1 MKERFIK
8 STIILIIGGGITKI
22 LGMVIRICMTRL
34 AGLEGISLY
43 MLVNPT
49 FSLFMTMSQFSLPNS
64 VAKVVAEEKYNNKKL
79 VLGAIPLT
87 LVLNVMLIIIIILA
101 APLIT
106 TYLLKDPR
114 CYLPILDIALV
125 LPFDA
130 ISSVIRGYFFGKQK
144 MFPHVLSNIL
154 EQIVRLT
161 LILWITP
168 SLMKTSV
175 TNAVTWFIMVNV
187 FSESLSITILYFFLP
202 KKIKIEKEDFIPQK
216 EEVKDLLQISIPTT
230 TGRLISSL
238 SYFLEPIILTL
249 CLTKAGYKSE
259 FITTEYG
266 VITGYALPMLALPNF
281 FTGAIS
287 SALLPV
293 LTKEYARK
301 NKKELKKKLQLG
313 IFFSLLIGIPV
324 TVLLVSVPSLFLKLI
339 YHTSHGANYLRIL
352 APIFLLSYIEAPL
365 GTLLQATNRANKLMV
380 YNLCGVILKTITL
393 FFTCFL
399 KIGLYPLVI
408 AFSANILLTTFL
420 HIREAKKILT
430 EKHP

>member
-114 CYLPILDIALV
+114 CYLPILAIALV

>member
-64 VAKVVAEEKYNNKKL
+64 VAKVVAEDKYNNKKL

-87 LVLNVMLIIIIILA
+87 LVLNIMLIIIIILA
-101 APLIT
+101 APFIT

-114 CYLPILDIALV
+114 CYLPILAIALV

-144 MFPHVLSNIL
+144 MLPHVLSNIL

-249 CLTKAGYKSE
+249 CLTKVGYKNE

-324 TVLLVSVPSLFLKLI
+324 TILLVTVPTLFLKLI

-365 GTLLQATNRANKLMV
+365 GTLLQATNRASKLMV
-380 YNLCGVILKTITL
+380 YNLCGVILKTMTL
-393 FFTCFL
+393 FLTCFL

-408 AFSANILLTTFL
+408 ALSVNILLTTFL
-420 HIREAKKILT
+420 HLREAKKILT
-430 EKHP
+430 

>member
-64 VAKVVAEEKYNNKKL
+64 VAKVVAEDKYNNKKL

-87 LVLNVMLIIIIILA
+87 LVLNIMLIIIIILA
-101 APLIT
+101 APFIT

-114 CYLPILDIALV
+114 CYLPILAIALV

-144 MFPHVLSNIL
+144 MLPHVLSNIL

-249 CLTKAGYKSE
+249 YLTKAGYKNE

-293 LTKEYARK
+293 LTKEYAKK

-324 TVLLVSVPSLFLKLI
+324 TILLVTVPTLFLKLI

-365 GTLLQATNRANKLMV
+365 GTLLQATNRASKLMV
-380 YNLCGVILKTITL
+380 YNLCGVILKTMTL
-393 FFTCFL
+393 FLTCFL

-408 AFSANILLTTFL
+408 ALSANILLTTFL
-420 HIREAKKILT
+420 HLREAKKILT
-430 EKHP
+430 

>member
-1 MKERFIK
+1 
-8 STIILIIGGGITKI
+8 
-22 LGMVIRICMTRL
+22 MTRL

-64 VAKVVAEEKYNNKKL
+64 VAKVVAEDKYNNKKL

-101 APLIT
+101 APFIT

-114 CYLPILDIALV
+114 CYLPILAIALV

-144 MFPHVLSNIL
+144 MLPHVLSNIL
-154 EQIVRLT
+154 EQIVRLI

-249 CLTKAGYKSE
+249 CLTKGGYKNE

-324 TVLLVSVPSLFLKLI
+324 TILLVTIPTLFLKLI

-365 GTLLQATNRANKLMV
+365 GTLLQATNRASKLMV
-380 YNLCGVILKTITL
+380 YNLCGVILKTMTL
-393 FFTCFL
+393 FLTCFL

-408 AFSANILLTTFL
+408 ALSANILLTTLL
-420 HIREAKKILT
+420 HLREAKKILT
-430 EKHP
+430 

>member
-8 STIILIIGGGITKI
+8 STIILIIGGAITKV
-22 LGMVIRICMTRL
+22 LGMAIRICMTRL

-43 MLVNPT
+43 MLINPT
-49 FSLFMTMSQFSLPNS
+49 FALFMTMSQFSLPNS
-64 VAKVVAEEKYNNKKL
+64 IAKVVAEEKYSNKKL
-79 VLGAIPLT
+79 VLSTLPLT
-87 LVLNVMLIIIIILA
+87 LLLNGMLIIIVILA
-101 APLIT
+101 APFIT

-114 CYLPILDIALV
+114 CYLPILAIALV

-154 EQIVRLT
+154 EQIIRLV

-175 TNAVTWFIMVNV
+175 TNAVTWFILVNV

-202 KKIKIEKEDFIPQK
+202 KKINIKKEDFIPQK
-216 EEVKDLLQISIPTT
+216 EEVKDLLQISVPTT

-238 SYFLEPIILTL
+238 SYFLEPIILTI
-249 CLTKAGYKSE
+249 CLTKVGYESE

-293 LTKEYARK
+293 LTKEYTKK

-313 IFFSLLIGIPV
+313 IFFSLLIGVPI
-324 TVLLVSVPSLFLKLI
+324 TILLICMPTLFLNLI

-365 GTLLQATNRANKLMV
+365 STLLQATNRANKLML
-380 YNLCGVILKTITL
+380 YNLCGVIIKSITL
-393 FFTCFL
+393 FLSCFL
-399 KIGLYPLVI
+399 KIGLYPLII
-408 AFSANILLTTFL
+408 ALSISILLTTIL
-420 HIREAKKILT
+420 HLKEAKKIFT
-430 EKHP
+430 

>member
-64 VAKVVAEEKYNNKKL
+64 VAKVVAEDKYNNKKL

-87 LVLNVMLIIIIILA
+87 LVLNIMLIIIIILA
-101 APLIT
+101 APFIT

-114 CYLPILDIALV
+114 CYLPILAIALV

-144 MFPHVLSNIL
+144 MLPHVLSNIL

-249 CLTKAGYKSE
+249 CLTEAGYKNE

-293 LTKEYARK
+293 LTKEYAKK

-324 TVLLVSVPSLFLKLI
+324 TILLVTIPTLFLKLI

-365 GTLLQATNRANKLMV
+365 GTLLQATNRASKLMV
-380 YNLCGVILKTITL
+380 YNLCGVILKTMTL
-393 FFTCFL
+393 FLTCFL

-408 AFSANILLTTFL
+408 ALSANILLTTFL
-420 HIREAKKILT
+420 HLREAKKILT
-430 EKHP
+430 

>member
-64 VAKVVAEEKYNNKKL
+64 VAKVVAEDKYNNKKL

-101 APLIT
+101 APFIT

-114 CYLPILDIALV
+114 CYLPILAIALV

-144 MFPHVLSNIL
+144 MLPHVLSNIL

-168 SLMKTSV
+168 SLMKTSI

-249 CLTKAGYKSE
+249 CLTKAGYKNK

-324 TVLLVSVPSLFLKLI
+324 TILLVTVPTLFLKLI

-365 GTLLQATNRANKLMV
+365 GTLLQATNRASKLMV
-380 YNLCGVILKTITL
+380 YNLCGVILKTMTL
-393 FFTCFL
+393 FLTCFL

-408 AFSANILLTTFL
+408 ALSVNTLLTTFL
-420 HIREAKKILT
+420 HLREAKKILT
-430 EKHP
+430 

>member
-64 VAKVVAEEKYNNKKL
+64 VAKVVAEDKYNNKKL

-87 LVLNVMLIIIIILA
+87 LVLNIMLIIIIILA
-101 APLIT
+101 APFIT

-114 CYLPILDIALV
+114 CYLPILAIALV

-144 MFPHVLSNIL
+144 MLPHVLSNIL

-202 KKIKIEKEDFIPQK
+202 KKIKIEKE
-216 EEVKDLLQISIPTT
+216 EVKDLLQISIPTT

-249 CLTKAGYKSE
+249 CLTKAGYKNE

-324 TVLLVSVPSLFLKLI
+324 TILLVTVPTLFLKLI

-365 GTLLQATNRANKLMV
+365 GTLLQATNRASKLMV
-380 YNLCGVILKTITL
+380 YNLCGVILKTMTL
-393 FFTCFL
+393 FLTCFL

-408 AFSANILLTTFL
+408 ALSVNILLTAFL
-420 HIREAKKILT
+420 NLREAKKILT
-430 EKHP
+430 

>member
-64 VAKVVAEEKYNNKKL
+64 VAKVVAEDKYNNKKL

-101 APLIT
+101 APFIT

-114 CYLPILDIALV
+114 CYLPILAIALV

-144 MFPHVLSNIL
+144 MLPHVLSNIL
-154 EQIVRLT
+154 EQIVRLI

-249 CLTKAGYKSE
+249 CLIKAGYKNE

-324 TVLLVSVPSLFLKLI
+324 TILLVTIPTLFLKLI

-365 GTLLQATNRANKLMV
+365 GTLLQATNRASKLMV
-380 YNLCGVILKTITL
+380 YNLCGVILKTMTL
-393 FFTCFL
+393 FLTCFL

-408 AFSANILLTTFL
+408 ALSANILLTTLL
-420 HIREAKKILT
+420 HLREAKKILT
-430 EKHP
+430 

>member
-64 VAKVVAEEKYNNKKL
+64 VAKVVAEDKYNNKKL

-87 LVLNVMLIIIIILA
+87 LVLNIMLIIIIILA
-101 APLIT
+101 APFIT

-114 CYLPILDIALV
+114 CYLPILAIALV

-144 MFPHVLSNIL
+144 MLPHVLSNIL
-154 EQIVRLT
+154 EQIVRLI

-249 CLTKAGYKSE
+249 YLTKAGYKNE

-324 TVLLVSVPSLFLKLI
+324 TILLVTVPTLFLKLI

-365 GTLLQATNRANKLMV
+365 GTLLQATNRASKLMV
-380 YNLCGVILKTITL
+380 YNLCGVILKTMTL
-393 FFTCFL
+393 FLTCFL

-408 AFSANILLTTFL
+408 ALSVNILLTTFL
-420 HIREAKKILT
+420 HLREAKKILT
-430 EKHP
+430 

>member
-64 VAKVVAEEKYNNKKL
+64 VAKVVAEDKYNNKKL

-87 LVLNVMLIIIIILA
+87 LVLNIMLIIIIILA
-101 APLIT
+101 APFIT

-114 CYLPILDIALV
+114 CYLPILAIALV

-144 MFPHVLSNIL
+144 MLPHVLSNIL
-154 EQIVRLT
+154 EQIVRLI

-168 SLMKTSV
+168 SLMKTNV

-249 CLTKAGYKSE
+249 YLTKAGYKNE

-324 TVLLVSVPSLFLKLI
+324 TILLVTVPTLFLKLI

-365 GTLLQATNRANKLMV
+365 GTLLQATNRASKLMV
-380 YNLCGVILKTITL
+380 YNLCGVILKTMTL
-393 FFTCFL
+393 FLTCFL

-408 AFSANILLTTFL
+408 ALSVNILLTTFL
-420 HIREAKKILT
+420 HLREAKKILT
-430 EKHP
+430 

>member
-64 VAKVVAEEKYNNKKL
+64 VAKVVAEDKYNNKKL

-87 LVLNVMLIIIIILA
+87 LVLNIMLIIIIILA
-101 APLIT
+101 APFIT

-114 CYLPILDIALV
+114 CYLPILAIALV

-144 MFPHVLSNIL
+144 MLPHVLSNIL

-168 SLMKTSV
+168 SLMKTSI

-249 CLTKAGYKSE
+249 CLTKAGYKNE

-324 TVLLVSVPSLFLKLI
+324 TILLVTVPTLFLKLI

-365 GTLLQATNRANKLMV
+365 GTLLQATNRASKLMV
-380 YNLCGVILKTITL
+380 YNLCGVILKTMTL
-393 FFTCFL
+393 FLTCFL
-399 KIGLYPLVI
+399 KIGLYPLII
-408 AFSANILLTTFL
+408 ALSANILLTTFL
-420 HIREAKKILT
+420 HLREAKKILT
-430 EKHP
+430 

>member
-64 VAKVVAEEKYNNKKL
+64 VAKVVAEDKYNNKKL

-87 LVLNVMLIIIIILA
+87 LVLNIMLIIIIILA
-101 APLIT
+101 APFIT

-114 CYLPILDIALV
+114 CYLPILAIALV

-144 MFPHVLSNIL
+144 MLPHVLSNIL

-249 CLTKAGYKSE
+249 YLTKAGYKNE

-324 TVLLVSVPSLFLKLI
+324 TILLVTVPTLFLKLI

-365 GTLLQATNRANKLMV
+365 GTLLQATNRASKLMV
-380 YNLCGVILKTITL
+380 YNLCGVILKTMTL
-393 FFTCFL
+393 FLTCFL

-408 AFSANILLTTFL
+408 ALSANILLTTFL
-420 HIREAKKILT
+420 HLREAKKILT
-430 EKHP
+430 